1 MKNLTNETKL
11 KEKDIQ
17 SIKNQP
23 QLDLF
28 HYISENHS
36 SSPLSVKDETYNKIV
51 DHLDKFIESLPEQ
64 DKQILLQVI
73 NKSYL
78 KYQDSII
85 KGNGNSIFELNIKML
100 MAMLIDQ
107 TSHYD
112 KL

>member
-1 MKNLTNETKL
+1 MDLL
-11 KEKDIQ
+11 DYFSQ
-17 SIKNQP
+17 NQ
-23 QLDLF
+23 
-28 HYISENHS
+28 S
-36 SSPLSVKDETYNKIV
+36 SSPLSVKDKTYNKIV

-64 DKQILLQVI
+64 DKQILFQVI

-78 KYQDSII
+78 KYQDLII

-100 MAMLIDQ
+100 LATLIDQ

>member
-1 MKNLTNETKL
+1 L
-11 KEKDIQ
+11 DYFSQ
-17 SIKNQP
+17 NQ
-23 QLDLF
+23 
-28 HYISENHS
+28 
-36 SSPLSVKDETYNKIV
+36 SSPLSIKDETYNKIV
-51 DHLDKFIESLPEQ
+51 GHLDKFKESLSEQ

-100 MAMLIDQ
+100 LATLIDQ

>member
-1 MKNLTNETKL
+1 LDFL
-11 KEKDIQ
+11 DYFSQ
-17 SIKNQP
+17 NQ
-23 QLDLF
+23 
-28 HYISENHS
+28 S
-36 SSPLSVKDETYNKIV
+36 SSPLSIKDETYNKIV
-51 DHLDKFIESLPEQ
+51 DYLDKFIESLPEQ
-64 DKQILLQVI
+64 DKQILFQVI

>member
-1 MKNLTNETKL
+1 M
-11 KEKDIQ
+11 DYFSQ
-17 SIKNQP
+17 NQ
-23 QLDLF
+23 
-28 HYISENHS
+28 
-36 SSPLSVKDETYNKIV
+36 SSPLSIKDETYNKIV
-51 DHLDKFIESLPEQ
+51 GHLDKFKESLPEQ

-100 MAMLIDQ
+100 LATLIDQ
-107 TSHYD
+107 TSQYD